1 MIPLQPPAQVQPPPA
16 PPMALADAVEKLLD
30 EFDRTGRGTA
40 LPDLEVA
47 LPDRPALRWLKASAT
62 QDLPENP
69 FPLKTPAWLE
79 AEAVRALLP
88 SPPDRRADLLARLP
102 LAEPGSQLALWRW
115 GKRLSRQ
122 NDLPAPLRIAWEDA
136 LLAAPAP
143 TLVSTYA
150 LRHALSFALAT
161 EDLERFGALKA
172 GFSTRAPDLVF
183 AFQRL
188 FGFLGTPG
196 PVFAFW
202 RLPEMTVEERS
213 LASLGGNRIWVQFL
227 EPMATPVLPEGT
239 VWLLPVERPPD
250 PPTFAPVPTAS
261 SVAGQAT
268 VRLGAARQRAW
279 LSPNPE
285 DLESAGFAYF
295 PVLIELQGGAIKRI
309 RMGDAAPAAP

>member
-16 PPMALADAVEKLLD
+16 PPMARAEAVEKLLD
-30 EFDRTGRGTA
+30 EFDRAGHGAA
-40 LPDLEVA
+40 LPELEVA
-47 LPDRPALRWLKASAT
+47 PADRPTLRWLRAAAV

-69 FPLKTPAWLE
+69 FPPKSVSWME
-79 AEAVRALLP
+79 AEALRALLQG
-88 SPPDRRADLLARLP
+88 PPDRRADLLARLP

-115 GKRLSRQ
+115 GKHLARQ
-122 NDLPAPLRIAWEDA
+122 NALPAPLRIAWEDA
-136 LLAAPAP
+136 LLAAPDP
-143 TLVSTYA
+143 TVVSTYA
-150 LRHALSFALAT
+150 LRHALSFALAS
-161 EDLERFGALKA
+161 EDLDRFGALKA
-172 GFSTRAPDLVF
+172 GFATRAPELVF

-213 LASLGGNRIWVQFL
+213 LASLGGNRIWIQFL
-227 EPMATPVLPEGT
+227 EPMAIPALPEGT

-250 PPTFAPVPTAS
+250 PPTSAPVPTAS

-279 LSPNPE
+279 LSPNPD
-285 DLESAGFAYF
+285 DLESAGFAFF
-295 PVLIELQGGAIKRI
+295 PVLLDLEGGVIKRI